1 MRTDPTRYA
10 ERHRKF
16 TSAAETEFTAR
27 AALDPN
33 FVVAD
38 AILGLAVRVK
48 LAIARRDCVSGILAA
63 QAAHLAI
70 LGSSKETVLDS
81 KKNSVAHRP
90 QSYSQPQAGA

>member
-16 TSAAETEFTAR
+16 TLHAEEEFTAR
-27 AALDPN
+27 VALDPN

-48 LAIARRDCVSGILAA
+48 LAIARRDAISGILAA
-63 QAAHLAI
+63 QAAHLAMMD
-70 LGSSKETVLDS
+70 SSSQSKLDS
-81 KKNSVAHRP
+81 KKTPVARRP
-90 QSYSQPQAGA
+90 RGVSQPQAGA